1 MDNIGTKISVC
12 LIGVRLMESWL
23 NSEKN
28 KKFDSVERTY
38 VGSFTVASRI

>member
-1 MDNIGTKISVC
+1 
-12 LIGVRLMESWL
+12 MESWP

-38 VGSFTVASRI
+38 IGSFYSGVTNIKK